1 MESPE
6 VLVPLLSG
14 ITNAWIW
21 TTDRRLGLF
30 SGSTV
35 VAGATAAAG
44 AVPGGH
50 AEGRGDVVDMLAED
64 HGAEDDPSHE
74 DAMLQVSW
82 QLLLVSSSSV
92 RQAARLLCLQHPGR
106 RRDCACCVH
115 AMR

>member
-1 MESPE
+1 M
-6 VLVPLLSG
+6 LVPLLSG

-35 VAGATAAAG
+35 VAGATAAAAG
-44 AVPGGH
+44 AAAPGRH

-74 DAMLQVSW
+74 DAMLQVR
-82 QLLLVSSSSV
+82 LVGSYYC
-92 RQAARLLCLQHPGR
+92 LCVFQQR
-106 RRDCACCVH
+106 
-115 AMR
+115 